1 MENALHTRI
10 LLTFFMLWLSNFIT
24 IENQQLIGFVGISL
38 LGIIHGANDLVLV
51 KKIRGSFFEKNK
63 LADLI
68 KYCGI
73 VVLGMAFFY
82 VYPALGLLLFIII
95 SSYHFGNQ
103 HWKLQ
108 NNRIQKWF
116 SHLFQGV
123 YGLLVLGILFS
134 FHEQEVLAIIQ
145 TITRSSFSNLLF
157 TELTVFSGLLLI
169 ILGGILASNDASF
182 RSLIGINFFYLVVFA
197 VLFYNAGLIWGFS
210 MYFVLWHSIP
220 SIQDQIKFLYGVEN
234 RTSWITYIRS
244 SILYWSI
251 AVSGMAIAY
260 IGIDNDTLF
269 KAVFFSLMAA
279 ITFPHTLIIAW
290 MQNAI
295 HNKSRKSSE

>member
-1 MENALHTRI
+1 
-10 LLTFFMLWLSNFIT
+10 
-24 IENQQLIGFVGISL
+24 
-38 LGIIHGANDLVLV
+38 LV
-51 KKIRGSFFEKNK
+51 KKIRGNFIGKNK
-63 LADLI
+63 PADLI
-68 KYCGI
+68 MYCGI
-73 VVLGMAFFY
+73 VVLGMVFFY

-108 NNRIQKWF
+108 NNRSKKWI

-123 YGLLVLGILFS
+123 YGLLVFGILFS

-157 TELTVFSGLLLI
+157 TEITVFSGLLLI
-169 ILGGILASNDASF
+169 ILGVILASNDTSF
-182 RSLIGINFFYLVVFA
+182 RSLIGLNFFYIVVFT

-234 RTSWITYIRS
+234 RTSWMTYIRS
-244 SILYWSI
+244 SILFWSI
-251 AVSGMAIAY
+251 AVGGMVFAY

-290 MQNAI
+290 MQNTVQKKDPTPVRI
-295 HNKSRKSSE
+295 D